1 MSAGAVTHETAR
13 GPRATQIVDSIDT
26 IEPEL
31 AAFVRGTARWL
42 DPWFPQRGRRGPN
55 ERGGWTDD
63 KQVET
68 LMQQVEELDA
78 EGRGLRII
86 RLYRV
91 VTPGGPHEGAVRV
104 IAVGLANGAQL
115 ELRWNVVASSQDVRG
130 TSAELT
136 VKGPQHEACVA
147 DFHEWFGVT
156 TS

>member
-1 MSAGAVTHETAR
+1 MNAETATFETAS
-13 GPRATQIVDSIDT
+13 GPRATRTVDSLDM

-31 AAFVRGTARWL
+31 ATFVRGAARWL
-42 DPWFPQRGRRGPN
+42 DPWFPQHGRRGPN

-63 KQVET
+63 NQVET
-68 LMQQVEELDA
+68 VMQQVEDFDR

-86 RLYRV
+86 RLYRI
-91 VTPGGPHEGAVRV
+91 VTPGGPHEGAIRV

-115 ELRWNVVASSQDVRG
+115 ALRWNFIASDQDVRG
-130 TSAELT
+130 TSAEMT
-136 VKGPQHEACVA
+136 VEGPHRKECVA

>member
-1 MSAGAVTHETAR
+1 MSVTYETAT
-13 GPRATQIVDSIDT
+13 GPRATKIVESIDA

-31 AAFVRGTARWL
+31 VAFVRGTARWL
-42 DPWFPQRGRRGPN
+42 DPSFPQRGRRGPN

-63 KQVET
+63 NQVET
-68 LMQQVEELDA
+68 LMQQVEVFDA
-78 EGRGLRII
+78 AGRGLRII

-91 VTPGGPHEGAVRV
+91 VTPGDPHEGAIRV
-104 IAVGLANGAQL
+104 IAVGLANDAKL
-115 ELRWNVVASSQDVRG
+115 ELRWNLIASHLEVRG

-136 VKGPQHEACVA
+136 VEGPHQDQCVA